1 MATQLFLNILPTS
14 ITATTTQ
21 QKDAL
26 ASIELVTEYA
36 FDANVVAKIQVVDD
50 KTPAGE
56 TDPLNNLVFKIVF
69 ADKIDDSVIVEMQGR
84 LYTGGGA
91 DQLEA
96 NFPNNFSYIS
106 QKLDFYGALNSNNDF
121 FEEVVTSYKPADA
134 EDIINAL
141 TEVGA
146 LKEQGAY
153 RKFEAVVAIPET
165 EVVDAKPD
173 QITRSLI
180 DMRERPRY
188 IVICTPD
195 DMPAIEATAKVMD
208 KLNCHVLLDLGDIDD
223 WVAAAAVAE
232 SINIKDH
239 RFWVFWNPNLSRPA
253 NSASVLSR
261 KKWRPCVG
269 DYLGQLL
276 VRNAMTNASGIPP
289 VNRPVAGYDFPI
301 AFRDMEAFP
310 SVSLDEE
317 AQNALASA
325 GVNVVLNERFD
336 AGDRW
341 IYGDALTQ
349 YDSKTSALRLINAS
363 EITTYV
369 DNGVVSI
376 AKKHLLKGMSSYVN
390 DADSEIR
397 RFLNACSSAG
407 LLQPVSELS
416 GKLYGLEVAP
426 RADNPFEKVD
436 IKLIKRPE
444 GCARQVYFET
454 TITK

>member
-1 MATQLFLNILPTS
+1 MATQLFINILPTS
-14 ITATTTQ
+14 VTITDS
-21 QKDAL
+21 KESKAL
-26 ASIELVTEYA
+26 ATIELVTEYG
-36 FDANVVAKIQVVDD
+36 FDHNVVAKIQVVDD
-50 KTPAGE
+50 KTPAKAN
-56 TDPLNNLVFKIVF
+56 DPLNNLLFDITF
-69 ADKIDDSVIVEMQGR
+69 ADKVDDSMITSMQGR

-91 DQLEA
+91 DELE
-96 NFPNNFSYIS
+96 NNYPNDFSYIT
-106 QKLDFYGALNSNNDF
+106 QKLDFHGALDSSNDF
-121 FEEVVTSYKPADA
+121 FEQVETTYSKD
-134 EDIINAL
+134 NA
-141 TEVGA
+141 A
-146 LKEQGAY
+146 Q
-153 RKFEAVVAIPET
+153 
-165 EVVDAKPD
+165 VVDALKAVKALKDHGTYRKAEIVIDVPASKVVEPTPE
-173 QITRSLI
+173 QITRTLI

-188 IVICTPD
+188 IVVCSTD
-195 DMPAIEATAKVMD
+195 DMPVIEATTKVMD
-208 KLNCHVLLDLGDIDD
+208 KLNCHVLLDLGKIND
-223 WVAAAAVAE
+223 WVAASALAE

-239 RFWVFWNPNLSRPA
+239 RFWVFWNPNVSRPS

-276 VRNAMTNASGIPP
+276 VRNALTNASGIPP
-289 VNRPVAGYDFPI
+289 VNRPVAGYDFPVS
-301 AFRDMEAFP
+301 FRDMETMP

-341 IYGDALTQ
+341 IYGDAITQ

-369 DNGVVSI
+369 DNAVVSI
-376 AKKHLLKGMSSYVN
+376 AKKHLLKGMASYVN
-390 DADSEIR
+390 DADAEIR

-407 LLQPVSELS
+407 LLQPVAELS

-436 IKLIKRPE
+436 IRLVKRPE

>member
-1 MATQLFLNILPTS
+1 MATQLYMNVMPTE
-14 ITATTTQ
+14 ITVTEQ
-21 QKDAL
+21 SQGSAL
-26 ASIELVTEYA
+26 ATITLFTEYA
-36 FDANVVAKIQVVDD
+36 FDDNVVAKIQVTDD
-50 KTPAGE
+50 KSATDPQ
-56 TDPLNNLVFKIVF
+56 DPLNNLVFKITF
-69 ADKIDDSVIVEMQGR
+69 ADKIDDSVITTLQGR
-84 LYTGGGA
+84 LFTGGGA
-91 DQLEA
+91 DKLEELY
-96 NFPNNFSYIS
+96 PNDFSYITE
-106 QKLDFYGALNSNNDF
+106 KLDFHGALNSENDF
-121 FEEVVTSYKPADA
+121 FEEVVTSYNADSA
-134 EDIINAL
+134 AQITQALTDMNAL
-141 TEVGA
+141 A
-146 LKEQGAY
+146 DQGTY
-153 RKFEAVVAIPET
+153 RKAEFVAEVPATDVEETTPE
-165 EVVDAKPD
+165 

-188 IVICTPD
+188 IVLTNID
-195 DMPAIEATAKVMD
+195 DMPAIEATTKVMD
-208 KLNCHVLLDLGDIDD
+208 KLNCHVLLDIGKIDD

-239 RFWVFWNPNLSRPA
+239 RFWLFWNPNVSRPA
-253 NSASVLSR
+253 NSASVLAR

-276 VRNAMTNASGIPP
+276 VRNAATNASGIPP
-289 VNRPVAGYDFPI
+289 VNRPIAGYEFPI
-301 AFRDMEAFP
+301 SFRDMEALP
-310 SVSLDEE
+310 SVSLNEE
-317 AQNALASA
+317 AQNALAAA

-376 AKKHLLKGMSSYVN
+376 AKKHLLKGMSSYVD
-390 DADSEIR
+390 DADAEIR

-407 LLQPVSELS
+407 LLQPVSELA
-416 GKLYGLEVAP
+416 GKLYGLEVSP